1 MNKIA
6 ASVCASAAMII
17 AAPAFADTNEVD
29 VGKITC
35 GEFLKADDNGKTFM
49 LTWIDGYMSAQS
61 ENTVM
66 SNEWMAKLGTFLA
79 TYCTKNPNTTVLDA
93 VGNME

>member
-1 MNKIA
+1 
-6 ASVCASAAMII
+6 MII

-66 SNEWMAKLGTFLA
+66 SNEWMANSAPSSPPTAQRIPTLPFL
-79 TYCTKNPNTTVLDA
+79 TP
-93 VGNME
+93 

>member
-1 MNKIA
+1 
-6 ASVCASAAMII
+6 
-17 AAPAFADTNEVD
+17 
-29 VGKITC
+29 
-35 GEFLKADDNGKTFM
+35 M